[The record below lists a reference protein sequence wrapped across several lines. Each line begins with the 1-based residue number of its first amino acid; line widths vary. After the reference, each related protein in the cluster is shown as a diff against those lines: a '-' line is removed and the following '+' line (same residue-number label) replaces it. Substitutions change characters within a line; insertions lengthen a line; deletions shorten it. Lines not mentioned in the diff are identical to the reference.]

1 MNRFDELEAFV
12 AVIDYRGFSNAAE
25 RLGMAKSMV
34 SRRVSDLE
42 RRLGVQLLKRTTR
55 RQSLTDAGQEFYQ
68 RATQILADLNEAE
81 QCVADADSEISG
93 RIRLAMPLGFGVIVL
108 AAPVADFLAAHPEIE
123 IDIDLNDREVN
134 LIEENIDLAIRVGE
148 LEDSSLIAR
157 RLASVQIVT
166 CASPEYLRR
175 HGRPAHPAELAG
187 HEVLAYSNVAV
198 GRHWSF
204 PQKGKS
210 IVPRLR
216 YRLAANNGEFLAAV
230 ASRGQGIINGPR
242 ALMQAQIDAGE
253 LEPVLEDFPRP
264 ELGMYAVYPP
274 GRLISRRVRVLS
286 DSLCAHFGNRVI

>member
-12 AVIDYRGFSNAAE
+12 AVVDFRGFSSAAE

-55 RQSLTDAGQEFYQ
+55 RQSLTDAGREFYQ

-81 QCVADADSEISG
+81 QSVADAESEVSG
-93 RIRLAMPLGFGVIVL
+93 RIRLAMPLGFGVAVL
-108 AAPVADFLAAHPEIE
+108 AAPVADFLAAHPAIE

-175 HGRPAHPAELAG
+175 HGRPRHPADLAD
-187 HEVLAYSNVAV
+187 HEVLAYSNVAL

-204 PQKGKS
+204 PQQGKP

-230 ASRGQGIINGPR
+230 ASRGQGVINGPR
-242 ALMQAQIDAGE
+242 ALMQAQLDAGE
-253 LEPVLEDFPRP
+253 LEPILGDFPRA

-274 GRLISRRVRVLS
+274 GRLIPRRVRVFS
-286 DSLCAHFGNRVI
+286 DALLAHFADRVI

>member
-12 AVIDYRGFSNAAE
+12 AVVDYRGFGNAAE

-55 RQSLTDAGQEFYQ
+55 RQSLTDAGREFHL

-81 QCVADADSEISG
+81 QCVADAESEVSG

-108 AAPVADFLAAHPEIE
+108 ASPVAEFLAGHPAIE

-148 LEDSSLIAR
+148 LEDSSLVAR

-175 HGRPAHPAELAG
+175 HGRPRHPSELAE
-187 HEVLAYSNVAV
+187 HEVLTYSNVAV
-198 GRHWSF
+198 GRHWAF
-204 PQKGKS
+204 PHQGKP

-230 ASRGQGIINGPR
+230 ASRGQGIVNGPR

-274 GRLISRRVRVLS
+274 GRLISRRVRVFS
-286 DSLCAHFGNRVI
+286 DALRAYFGARVI

>member
-12 AVIDYRGFSNAAE
+12 AVVDFRGFGSAAE

-55 RQSLTDAGQEFYQ
+55 RQSLTDAGREFYQ

-81 QCVADADSEISG
+81 QCVADAESEVSG
-93 RIRLAMPLGFGVIVL
+93 RIRLAIPLGFGVAVL
-108 AAPVADFLAAHPEIE
+108 AAPVADFLAAHPAIE
-123 IDIDLNDREVN
+123 IDVDLNDREVN

-175 HGRPAHPAELAG
+175 HGRPRHPADLAD
-187 HEVLAYSNVAV
+187 HEVLAYSNVAL

-204 PQKGKS
+204 PQQGKP

-230 ASRGQGIINGPR
+230 ASRGQGVINGPR
-242 ALMQAQIDAGE
+242 ALMQAQLDAGE
-253 LEPVLEDFPRP
+253 LEPVLGDFPRA

-274 GRLISRRVRVLS
+274 GRLIPRRVRVFS
-286 DSLCAHFGNRVI
+286 DALLAHFADRVI

>member
-1 MNRFDELEAFV
+1 MNRFDELEAFI
-12 AVIDYRGFSNAAE
+12 AVVDFRGFGNAAE

-55 RQSLTDAGQEFYQ
+55 RQSLTDAGREFYQ
-68 RATQILADLNEAE
+68 RAKQILADLNEAE
-81 QCVADADSEISG
+81 QCIADADSEIAG
-93 RIRLAMPLGFGVIVL
+93 RIRLAMPLGFGVILL
-108 AAPVADFLAAHPEIE
+108 AAPVADFVAAHPAIE
-123 IDIDLNDREVN
+123 IDVDLNDREVD
-134 LIEENIDLAIRVGE
+134 LIEANIDLAIRVGD

-157 RLASVQIVT
+157 RIATVQIAT

-175 HGRPAHPAELAG
+175 HGRPRHPSDLAG
-187 HEVLAYSNVAV
+187 HELLTYSNVAV

-204 PQKGKS
+204 PQQGKQ
-210 IVPRLR
+210 IVPRLS
-216 YRLAANNGEFLAAV
+216 YRLSANNGEFLAAV

-253 LEPVLEDFPRP
+253 LEPILEDFPRP

-274 GRLISRRVRVLS
+274 GRLVSRRVRVFS
-286 DSLCAHFGNRVI
+286 DALRAHFDGRVI

>member
-12 AVIDYRGFSNAAE
+12 AVVDFRGFGSAAE

-55 RQSLTDAGQEFYQ
+55 RQSLTDAGREFYQ

-81 QCVADADSEISG
+81 QCVADAESEVSG
-93 RIRLAMPLGFGVIVL
+93 RIRLAMPLGFGVAVL
-108 AAPVADFLAAHPEIE
+108 AAPVADFLAAHPAIE
-123 IDIDLNDREVN
+123 IDVDLNDREVN

-175 HGRPAHPAELAG
+175 HGRPRHPADLAD
-187 HEVLAYSNVAV
+187 HEVLAYSNVAL

-204 PQKGKS
+204 PQQGKP

-230 ASRGQGIINGPR
+230 ASRGQGVINGPR
-242 ALMQAQIDAGE
+242 ALMQAQLDAGE
-253 LEPVLEDFPRP
+253 LEPVLGDFPRA

-274 GRLISRRVRVLS
+274 GRLIPRRVRVFS
-286 DSLCAHFGNRVI
+286 DALLAHFADRVI

>member
-12 AVIDYRGFSNAAE
+12 AVVDFHGFSNAAE
-25 RLGMAKSMV
+25 RLGMAKSML

-55 RQSLTDAGQEFYQ
+55 RQSLTDAGREFYQ

-81 QCVADADSEISG
+81 QCVADAESEVSG
-93 RIRLAMPLGFGVIVL
+93 RIRLAMPLGFGVILL
-108 AAPVADFLAAHPEIE
+108 AAPVADFLAAHPAIE

-175 HGRPAHPAELAG
+175 HGRPRHPAGLAD
-187 HEVLAYSNVAV
+187 HEVLTYSNIAV
-198 GRHWSF
+198 GRHWAF
-204 PQKGKS
+204 PQQGKP

-216 YRLAANNGEFLAAV
+216 YRLAANNGEFLAAI
-230 ASRGQGIINGPR
+230 ASRGLGIINGPR
-242 ALMQAQIDAGE
+242 ALMQAQIDSGE
-253 LEPVLEDFPRP
+253 LEPILGDFPRDD
-264 ELGMYAVYPP
+264 LGMYAVYPP
-274 GRLISRRVRVLS
+274 GRLISRRVRVFS
-286 DSLCAHFGNRVI
+286 DALRAYFGDRVI

>member
-12 AVIDYRGFSNAAE
+12 AVVDFRGFSSAAE

-55 RQSLTDAGQEFYQ
+55 RQSLTDAGREFYQ

-81 QCVADADSEISG
+81 QSVADAESEVSG
-93 RIRLAMPLGFGVIVL
+93 RIRLAMPLGFGVAVL
-108 AAPVADFLAAHPEIE
+108 AAPVADFLAAHPAIE

-175 HGRPAHPAELAG
+175 HGRPRHPADLAD
-187 HEVLAYSNVAV
+187 HEVLAYSNVAL

-204 PQKGKS
+204 PQQGKP

-230 ASRGQGIINGPR
+230 ASRGQGVINGPR
-242 ALMQAQIDAGE
+242 ALMQAQLDAGE
-253 LEPVLEDFPRP
+253 LEPVLGDFPRA

-274 GRLISRRVRVLS
+274 GRLIPRRVRVFS
-286 DSLCAHFGNRVI
+286 DALLAHFADRVI

>member
-1 MNRFDELEAFV
+1 MNRFDELEAFI
-12 AVIDYRGFSNAAE
+12 AVVDFRGFGNAAE

-55 RQSLTDAGQEFYQ
+55 RQSLTDAGREFYQ
-68 RATQILADLNEAE
+68 RAKQILADLNEAE
-81 QCVADADSEISG
+81 QCIADADSEIAG
-93 RIRLAMPLGFGVIVL
+93 RIRLAMPLGFGVILL
-108 AAPVADFLAAHPEIE
+108 AAPVADFVAAHPAIE
-123 IDIDLNDREVN
+123 IDVDLNDREVD
-134 LIEENIDLAIRVGE
+134 LIEENIDLAIRVGD

-157 RLASVQIVT
+157 RIATVQIAT

-175 HGRPAHPAELAG
+175 HGRPRHPSELAG
-187 HEVLAYSNVAV
+187 HELLTYSNVAV

-204 PQKGKS
+204 PQQRKQ
-210 IVPRLR
+210 IVPRLS
-216 YRLAANNGEFLAAV
+216 YRLSANNGEFLAAV

-253 LEPVLEDFPRP
+253 LEPILEDFPRP

-274 GRLISRRVRVLS
+274 GRLVSRRVRVFS
-286 DSLCAHFGNRVI
+286 DALRAHFDGRVI

>member
-12 AVIDYRGFSNAAE
+12 AVVDFRGFSSAAD
-25 RLGMAKSMV
+25 RLGMAKSMI
-34 SRRVSDLE
+34 SRRVADLE

-55 RQSLTDAGQEFYQ
+55 RQSLTDAGREFYQ

-81 QCVADADSEISG
+81 QCVADAEAEISG
-93 RIRLAMPLGFGVIVL
+93 RIRLAMPLGFGVHLL
-108 AAPVADFLAAHPEIE
+108 AAPVADFLAAHPAIE
-123 IDIDLNDREVN
+123 LDIDLNDRAVN
-134 LIEENIDLAIRVGE
+134 LIDENIDLAIRVGE

-166 CASPEYLRR
+166 CASPDYLRR
-175 HGRPAHPAELAG
+175 HGRPKHPAELAE
-187 HEVLAYSNVAV
+187 HEVLTYSNVAP
-198 GRHWSF
+198 GRQWAF
-204 PQKGKS
+204 PQGHKP

-242 ALMQAQIDAGE
+242 ALMQAQIDRGE
-253 LEPVLEDFPRP
+253 LEPILVDFPRP

-274 GRLISRRVRVLS
+274 GRLISRRVRVFS
-286 DSLCAHFGNRVI
+286 DALRAHFDDRVI

>member
-12 AVIDYRGFSNAAE
+12 AVVDFHGFGNAAE

-55 RQSLTDAGQEFYQ
+55 RQSLTDAGREFHA
-68 RATQILADLNEAE
+68 RATQILADLDEAE
-81 QCVADADSEISG
+81 QCIADADAEVSG
-93 RIRLAMPLGFGVIVL
+93 RIRLAMPLGFGVTVL
-108 AAPVADFLAAHPEIE
+108 AAPVADFLAAHPAIE
-123 IDIDLNDREVN
+123 IDVDLNDRTVD
-134 LIEENIDLAIRVGE
+134 LIEENIDLAIRVGQ

-157 RLASVQIVT
+157 RLAAVQIAT

-175 HGRPAHPAELAG
+175 HGRPRHPSELAD
-187 HEVLAYSNVAV
+187 HEVLTYSNVAV

-204 PQKGKS
+204 PQQGKPL
-210 IVPRLR
+210 VPRLR

-230 ASRGQGIINGPR
+230 ASRGQGIVNGPR

-274 GRLISRRVRVLS
+274 GRLISRRVRVFS
-286 DSLCAHFGNRVI
+286 DALRAYFDQRVI